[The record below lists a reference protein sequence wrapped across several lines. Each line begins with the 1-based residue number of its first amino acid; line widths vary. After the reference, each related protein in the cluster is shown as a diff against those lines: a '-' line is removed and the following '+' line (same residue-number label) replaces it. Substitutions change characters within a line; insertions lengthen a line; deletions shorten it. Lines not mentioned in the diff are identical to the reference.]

1 MTTSN
6 RKQKAWV
13 SPIRLVWLPVN
24 QAWVFLFG
32 DSVITLDLNDMG
44 SAPRF
49 FERKA
54 DALREAKAL
63 GVILAD

>member
-1 MTTSN
+1 MTTSI
-6 RKQKAWV
+6 RKTKDWV
-13 SPIRLVWLPVN
+13 SPITLVWLPVN

-32 DSVITLDLNDMG
+32 DSVIQMG

-54 DALREAKAL
+54 DALREARAL
-63 GVILAD
+63 GVILSD